1 MKSKI
6 KSIINR
12 LFNNKNSVI
21 NEQKKEKKIKRN
33 KFGFPQITD
42 K

>member
-12 LFNNKNSVI
+12 LFKKKNSVI
-21 NEQKKEKKIKRN
+21 NEQNKEKIKRN
-33 KFGFPQITD
+33 KFGFPQIID